1 MANIFRSKE
10 VYKKVGK
17 QESSYDRD
25 VLIPVGEDFKPDSEY
40 GIYVAGEYRPPYY
53 TDGLT
58 ILGFSSNPALIVD
71 YTSEYKYPTADEGS
85 FIYDFDVTGSAF
97 DIERYEREYIT
108 LPPDEG
114 SFIYD
119 FGVTGSTFDIERFQK
134 DYEYPPADEG
144 SFIYDFN
151 VVTTATRVEQSRW
164 YDTLINQPEP
174 GIQLESITSDPAVI
188 TNVV

>member
-10 VYKKVGK
+10 VYKKVDK

-25 VLIPVGEDFKPDSEY
+25 VLIPVGEPFKANAEY

-71 YTSEYKYPTADEGS
+71 YTSKYEYPPADEGS
-85 FIYDFDVTGSAF
+85 FMYDFD
-97 DIERYEREYIT
+97 
-108 LPPDEG
+108 
-114 SFIYD
+114 
-119 FGVTGSTFDIERFQK
+119 VTGSTFDIERFQK

-144 SFIYDFN
+144 SFMYDFD
-151 VVTTATRVEQSRW
+151 VITTATRVEQGRW

-174 GIQLESITSDPAVI
+174 GMQLESITSDPAVI